1 MPQIAAGAQV
11 SREAILADDVVVG
24 PGAIVEGGC
33 TVGGGSSIGA
43 HSILWEGTRLGRG
56 NRVFPFCSLGG
67 EPQDKKYRGEK
78 TALTVGDNN
87 TIREYCFFNRGTVG
101 GGGATKI
108 GDNNWIMGYTHLAHD
123 CVLGGGAI
131 VANGAQFAGHVE
143 VGDGAVIGGG
153 ALFHQFLRIGARAM
167 VGGGEAVRQDIPPF
181 AMSAR
186 GAVGVNAEGMRRA
199 GFGARARAQIQK
211 AYRILYLAGL
221 SLEESRRQIAEM
233 LDEDSARLQSIKQ
246 GGEKVSKAGAD
257 VESNSESESE
267 SSLSES
273 VDALQT
279 LSDFLSLENLQ
290 LIRPRKSARQ

>member
-1 MPQIAAGAQV
+1 MLFGRRAAGQKI
-11 SREAILADDVVVG
+11 SR
-24 PGAIVEGGC
+24 
-33 TVGGGSSIGA
+33 
-43 HSILWEGTRLGRG
+43 R
-56 NRVFPFCSLGG
+56 
-67 EPQDKKYRGEK
+67 K

-211 AYRILYLAGL
+211 AYRILYLANL
-221 SLEESRRQIAEM
+221 PLEESRRQIAEM
-233 LDEDSARLQSIKQ
+233 LDEDSACLQSIKR
-246 GGEKVSKAGAD
+246 GGEKVSKAGAE
-257 VESNSESESE
+257 VESNSE

>member
-1 MPQIAAGAQV
+1 MSPTARNSPGMWK
-11 SREAILADDVVVG
+11 LA
-24 PGAIVEGGC
+24 
-33 TVGGGSSIGA
+33 T
-43 HSILWEGTRLGRG
+43 
-56 NRVFPFCSLGG
+56 
-67 EPQDKKYRGEK
+67 
-78 TALTVGDNN
+78 
-87 TIREYCFFNRGTVG
+87 
-101 GGGATKI
+101 
-108 GDNNWIMGYTHLAHD
+108 
-123 CVLGGGAI
+123 
-131 VANGAQFAGHVE
+131 
-143 VGDGAVIGGG
+143 GAVIGGG

-211 AYRILYLAGL
+211 AYRILYLANL
-221 SLEESRRQIAEM
+221 PLEESRRQIAEM

-246 GGEKVSKAGAD
+246 GGEKVSKAEAD
-257 VESNSESESE
+257 AESNSESESE

>member
-1 MPQIAAGAQV
+1 MHCRRRKQHWRAFHF
-11 SREAILADDVVVG
+11 
-24 PGAIVEGGC
+24 
-33 TVGGGSSIGA
+33 VGGDAG
-43 HSILWEGTRLGRG
+43 WVCG

-211 AYRILYLAGL
+211 AYRILYLANL
-221 SLEESRRQIAEM
+221 PLEESRRQIAEM
-233 LDEDSARLQSIKQ
+233 LDEDSAACNL
-246 GGEKVSKAGAD
+246 
-257 VESNSESESE
+257 
-267 SSLSES
+267 LSR
-273 VDALQT
+273 AAKN
-279 LSDFLSLENLQ
+279 FPKRMRMRNP
-290 LIRPRKSARQ
+290 IRNQNQNRRCRSRWMPCKLCRIFCRWKICN

>member
-186 GAVGVNAEGMRRA
+186 GAVGSQRRRHAPRRFWSA
-199 GFGARARAQIQK
+199 GAGANSK
-211 AYRILYLAGL
+211 GV
-221 SLEESRRQIAEM
+221 SDFVSRRFVAGRIAPTNCR
-233 LDEDSARLQSIKQ
+233 D
-246 GGEKVSKAGAD
+246 AG
-257 VESNSESESE
+257 
-267 SSLSES
+267 
-273 VDALQT
+273 
-279 LSDFLSLENLQ
+279 
-290 LIRPRKSARQ
+290 